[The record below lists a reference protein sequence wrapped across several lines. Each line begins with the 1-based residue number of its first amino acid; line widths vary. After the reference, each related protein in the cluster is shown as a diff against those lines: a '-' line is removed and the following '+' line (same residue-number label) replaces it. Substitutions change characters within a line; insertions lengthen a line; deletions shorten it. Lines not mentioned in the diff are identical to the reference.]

1 MAFFTPIKISGID
14 HRKTQPIREGSD
26 RFKFVFRL
34 KFEGDQIPEK
44 WVELFNDEFGSQPEL
59 HWATVQGQNI
69 VISGYGYTGVS
80 EAEVTAI
87 FDSLKDAI
95 CGVNDRY
102 QHLLDEEEAK
112 RNAKQ
117 AVIVRL
123 QLSLN
128 FD

>member
-1 MAFFTPIKISGID
+1 MASFIPIKISGID
-14 HRKTQPIREGSD
+14 HRQTQPIREGSD

-34 KFEGDQIPEK
+34 KAENDTIPEQ

-59 HWATVQGQNI
+59 HWAGVQNKTI
-69 VISGYGYTGVS
+69 VVSGYGYSGVS
-80 EAEVTAI
+80 EAEIKDI
-87 FDSLKDAI
+87 FGPLKNAVAT
-95 CGVNDRY
+95 VNERY
-102 QHLLDEEEAK
+102 QRILDDEEAK

>member
-1 MAFFTPIKISGID
+1 MASFIPIKISGID
-14 HRKTQPIREGSD
+14 HRQTHPIREGSD

-34 KFEGDQIPEK
+34 KAEGDQIPEQ
-44 WVELFNDEFGSQPEL
+44 WIELFNDEFGGRPEL
-59 HWATVQGQNI
+59 HWASVQSKGI
-69 VISGYGYTGVS
+69 VVTGYGYTGVT
-80 EAEVTAI
+80 EAEITEM

-95 CGVNDRY
+95 NTINDRY
-102 QHLLDEEEAK
+102 REILEEEEAK
-112 RNAKQ
+112 RNARQ

>member
-1 MAFFTPIKISGID
+1 MAPFSPIKITGID
-14 HRKTQPIREGSD
+14 HRRTQPIREGSD

-34 KFEGDQIPEK
+34 KTDGDQIPEK
-44 WVELFNDEFGSQPEL
+44 WIEYFNDEFGTRPEL
-59 HWATVQGQNI
+59 HWATAQSGTI
-69 VISGYGYTGVS
+69 VISGHNYTGVT
-80 EAEVTAI
+80 EADITDI
-87 FDSLKDAI
+87 FDALKDAI
-95 CGVNDRY
+95 NIVNERY
-102 QHLLDEEEAK
+102 QHMLDEEEAK